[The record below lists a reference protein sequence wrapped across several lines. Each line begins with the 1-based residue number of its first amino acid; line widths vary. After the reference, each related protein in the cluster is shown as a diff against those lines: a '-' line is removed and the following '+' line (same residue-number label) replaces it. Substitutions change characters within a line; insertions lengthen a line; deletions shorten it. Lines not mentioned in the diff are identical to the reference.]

1 MDIESLKSLGWLL
14 LWGAA
19 FFAMMRFGCGTHGAG
34 GHGRHGGHGRG
45 AATVGGKARDPVCG
59 MEVNPHNAAASL
71 AHGGQTYYFCSANC
85 HDRFAREPEKYLAP
99 AGRGGHHG

>member
-19 FFAMMRFGCGTHGAG
+19 FFAMMRFGCGAHGTG
-34 GHGRHGGHGRG
+34 GHGGHGRAG
-45 AATVGGKARDPVCG
+45 AGGTRDPVCG
-59 MEVNPHNAAASL
+59 MEVNPHNAAASFT
-71 AHGGQTYYFCSANC
+71 HGGQTYYFCSAGC

-99 AGRGGHHG
+99 TGQGGHHG